1 MEFGFDGT
9 SGKIDSLNHQMQFIL
24 SRLDAMNVGADYG
37 STSSKR
43 TVTDKG
49 KGVAKST
56 SKESMKGIEEE
67 GGIHTPGNKEIPLF
81 DRRLQK
87 LEVPIFKGEKDKNPN
102 GWLHK
107 VERYFVVNRLS
118 EKDKL
123 DVVVLCLEGE
133 VLDWY

>member
-67 GGIHTPGNKEIPLF
+67 GGIHKEEF
-81 DRRLQK
+81 TH
-87 LEVPIFKGEKDKNPN
+87 LETKKFPYSIGGCKNLRCQYLKAKRTRTLMV
-102 GWLHK
+102 GCT
-107 VERYFVVNRLS
+107 RLS
-118 EKDKL
+118 DIL
-123 DVVVLCLEGE
+123 
-133 VLDWY
+133 